1 VEVTPVVEDRTSF
14 PTPVNSSGVLPMIV
28 MGFMLRYP
36 SNTRAIYQSHL
47 KQWLAWCAEHGLDP
61 LAVQRGHIEAWGR
74 WLAEHR
80 KLKTSTVVS
89 KLNCICGMYRFAYLD
104 GHIPLDPGAH
114 VRRPKVQFV
123 STTNGLTRSQLADLL
138 RFAELDGP
146 NTYAMMCLLA
156 LNGLRIGEC
165 LAADVEHLG
174 HERGYRTLFL
184 PHRKGGKVG
193 TLSLA
198 IRTAYAIDRA
208 VDGRQ
213 AGALILGRDG
223 TRLKVAAARR
233 TVRRLCRQ
241 AGITKRITP
250 HSCRHTFVTLA
261 LDAGVPERD
270 IMASTGH
277 SSTVMISYYDRN
289 RGSIERNA
297 THAVAAFVGVAS

>member
-1 VEVTPVVEDRTSF
+1 MVDDRTLF
-14 PTPVNSSGVLPMIV
+14 PARVNTTGAMRMIV
-28 MGFMLRYP
+28 MGYLLRYP
-36 SNTRAIYQSHL
+36 ANTRKIYTSHL
-47 KQWLAWCAEHGLDP
+47 KQWLAWCEDHGLDP
-61 LAVQRGHIEAWGR
+61 LTVQRGHIEAWGR
-74 WLAEHR
+74 WLGEDR
-80 KLKTSTVVS
+80 GLKASTVAA
-89 KLNCICGMYRFAYLD
+89 KLNCICGMYRFASLD
-104 GHIPLDPGAH
+104 GHLQLDPGAH

-123 STTNGLTRSQLADLL
+123 SSTNGLTRSQLADML
-138 RFAELDGP
+138 RHAEADGP

-165 LAADVEHLG
+165 LAVDIEHLG
-174 HERGYRTLFL
+174 QERGYQTLYL

-198 IRTAYAIDRA
+198 IRTAYAIDRIVA
-208 VDGRQ
+208 GRTT
-213 AGALILGRDG
+213 GPLLLGRDG
-223 TRLKVAAARR
+223 SRLKVAAARR
-233 TVRRLCRQ
+233 TVRRLCKKS
-241 AGITKRITP
+241 GITKRITP

-277 SSTVMISYYDRN
+277 SSGQMIAYYDRN

>member
-1 VEVTPVVEDRTSF
+1 VVEDRTLF
-14 PTPVNSSGVLPMIV
+14 PSRVNSASGPLQMIV
-28 MGFMLRYP
+28 MGFLLRYP
-36 SNTRAIYQSHL
+36 ANTRKIYQSHL
-47 KQWLAWCAEHGLDP
+47 KQWLAWCEEHGLEP
-61 LAVQRGHIEAWGR
+61 LTVQRGHIEAWGR
-74 WLAEHR
+74 WLAEVRH
-80 KLKTSTVVS
+80 LKASTVAA

-104 GHIPLDPGAH
+104 GHIALDPGAH

-138 RFAELDGP
+138 RYAELDGP
-146 NTYAMMCLLA
+146 TTYAMMCLLA

-165 LAADVEHLG
+165 LSIDVEHLG
-174 HERGYRTLFL
+174 QERGYRTLYL

-198 IRTAYAIDRA
+198 IRTAYALDRI
-208 VDGRQ
+208 VGNRSE
-213 AGALILGRDG
+213 GPLLLGRDG

-277 SSTVMISYYDRN
+277 SSGVMIAYYDRN